1 MNKYVRQMECLNS
14 NLGFVSG
21 SLSVIPAGDKNIL
34 LIGFS
39 AARPL
44 QTATM
49 ECMMHPEHTDQRF
62 I

>member
-1 MNKYVRQMECLNS
+1 MECLNS

-49 ECMMHPEHTDQRF
+49 ECMMHPEHTD
-62 I
+62 